1 MHWRSF
7 VLWNALG
14 GITWAT
20 AIGLIA
26 YFLGHSAGSAIE
38 AFGLFGLAAVAI
50 ALGTGFWF
58 HRRHRRGAGGQADDE
73 PDVATR
79 RPRSAS
85 DDHAA

>member
-26 YFLGHSAGSAIE
+26 YYLGHSAGNAIE
-38 AFGLFGLAAVAI
+38 TFGLFGLVALAI
-50 ALGTGFWF
+50 AVVTGFVL
-58 HRRHRRGAGGQADDE
+58 HRRHGRSRQAAPEQGAADTADIGE
-73 PDVATR
+73 LPED
-79 RPRSAS
+79 
-85 DDHAA
+85 